1 MGSAPSRTNFKFL
14 VVSFS
19 AALALSLAACS
30 GGSTSTGIGGATGH
44 DAGHDAGNDA
54 AKGTGGKG
62 VGGATGM
69 GGNPACMGPRYTHTS
84 TFGAILDGWVVA
96 ANSTPGTLAP
106 VPGVDGGPGTGTK
119 VEIDNTD
126 GMPATPV
133 VGSVKLTIPFDQ
145 PNEEMLFAQNMN
157 GLNMKDEVVT
167 AYIKLNSGLNTG
179 PVNVGRAFLILKTTA
194 AYNYVAG
201 PAVSLDPTA
210 GWVQLS
216 IDVNNPGQVPQGY
229 DPCDVREIDVSVQ
242 TGATGTF
249 TTAVVHIDTIAIGLP
264 GAVDDGGTGTPDS
277 GTSTDAPIDMPSD
290 TGTGTDTASG
300 NDAGDG
306 G

>member
-1 MGSAPSRTNFKFL
+1 VNLKYL
-14 VVSFS
+14 VVVFS
-19 AALALSLAACS
+19 ATLGLSIAACS
-30 GGSTSTGIGGATGH
+30 GSSSGGIGGATGH
-44 DAGHDAGNDA
+44 DAGNDAGSGG
-54 AKGTGGKG
+54 KGTGGKPG
-62 VGGATGM
+62 TGGAPGM
-69 GGNPACMGPRYTHTS
+69 GGNPACMGPRYMHTS

-106 VPGVDGGPGTGTK
+106 VPGVDGGPGTGTQ

-179 PVNVGRAFLILKTTA
+179 PVNVGRAFLILKSTA
-194 AYNYVAG
+194 AYDYVAG
-201 PAVSLDPTA
+201 PSVSLDPTA

-229 DPCDVREIDVSVQ
+229 DPCDIREIDVSVQ
-242 TGATGTF
+242 TGGSGTY
-249 TTAVVHIDTIAIGLP
+249 TTAVVHIDTISVGVP
-264 GAVDDGGTGTPDS
+264 GATDDAGTTKDS
-277 GTSTDAPIDMPSD
+277 GSSSDTGMSTDAN
-290 TGTGTDTASG
+290 SG
-300 NDAGDG
+300 G
-306 G
+306 

>member
-1 MGSAPSRTNFKFL
+1 VNLKYL
-14 VVSFS
+14 VVVFS
-19 AALALSLAACS
+19 ATLGLSIAACS
-30 GGSTSTGIGGATGH
+30 GSSSGGIGGATGH
-44 DAGHDAGNDA
+44 DAGNDAGSGG
-54 AKGTGGKG
+54 KGTGGKPG
-62 VGGATGM
+62 TGGAPGM
-69 GGNPACMGPRYTHTS
+69 GGNPACMGPRYMHTS

-106 VPGVDGGPGTGTK
+106 VPGVDGGPGTGTQ

-179 PVNVGRAFLILKTTA
+179 PVNVGRAFLILKSTA
-194 AYNYVAG
+194 AYDYVAG
-201 PAVSLDPTA
+201 PSVSLDPTA

-229 DPCDVREIDVSVQ
+229 DPCDIREIDVSVQ
-242 TGATGTF
+242 TGATGTY
-249 TTAVVHIDTIAIGLP
+249 TTAVVHIDTIAIGIP
-264 GAVDDGGTGTPDS
+264 GVVEDAGTTTDS
-277 GTSTDAPIDMPSD
+277 GSSSD
-290 TGTGTDTASG
+290 TGMSSDANSG
-300 NDAGDG
+300 G
-306 G
+306 